1 MPINEVELGR
11 RIRRAREAC
20 AMTQE
25 EVAERL
31 GVSRAIVVQIEQG
44 KRAVSGLELQTL
56 AYLFARDIGEFLKE
70 EFAEDDVVHA
80 LFRSHEDVG
89 EDGVK
94 QALRDC
100 IALGHELTSLEDLL
114 GMSRSTVTVATYS
127 HAIPRTRWEA
137 IQVGEHVAG
146 EERRRLGL
154 GSAPLG
160 DVSSLME
167 SQGIRTGTVAM
178 PETVSGLMISHSKVG
193 PFIVIN
199 ETHHAVRRRF
209 SWCHEY
215 AHVLLDTDTVGLV
228 SKDKDRDDLREVRAN
243 SFAANFLMPEDG
255 VRQLIASLG
264 KGAESRLHAEIFD
277 EAGVV
282 PIDSRTEPGTQEI
295 QLYDVIQLAHLYGVS
310 PLSALYRLRNLKLL
324 SESEFERLKSLDSEG
339 RSRTIGRLLGFP
351 QLELIEQRGEFQ
363 RRFLSLGLEALRREK
378 ISQSKFFDLAERVN
392 VSRFVAQDL
401 LENAGIDD
409 GAGQPVL
416 LPEG

>member
-1 MPINEVELGR
+1 MPIDQIELGR

-25 EVAERL
+25 EVADRL

-44 KRAVSGLELQTL
+44 KRAVSGLELQQL
-56 AYLFARDIGEFLKE
+56 AYLFARDIREFLAE
-70 EFAEDDVVHA
+70 DFAEDDVVHA

-114 GMSRSTVTVATYS
+114 GISRATVTVATYS
-127 HAIPRTRWEA
+127 HVIPRTRWEA
-137 IQVGEHVAG
+137 IQVGEHVAL

-160 DVSSLME
+160 DVSSLLE
-167 SQGIRTGTVAM
+167 AQGIRTGTVPM
-178 PETVSGLMISHSKVG
+178 PDTVSGLMISHAKVG
-193 PFIVIN
+193 PFVVVN

-228 SKDKDRDDLREVRAN
+228 SRDKDRDDLREVRAN
-243 SFAANFLMPEDG
+243 SFAANFLMPEEG
-255 VRQLIASLG
+255 VRQLIASFG
-264 KGAESRLHAEIFD
+264 KGAESRVHAEIFD

-282 PIDSRTEPGTQEI
+282 PIDSRAEPGTQEI
-295 QLYDVIQLAHLYGVS
+295 QLYDVIQMAHLYGIS

-324 SESEFERLKSLDSEG
+324 TESEFERLKRMDSEG
-339 RSRTIGRLLGFP
+339 RSRTIGNLLGYP
-351 QLELIEQRGEFQ
+351 QLESIEQRGEFQ

-378 ISQSKFFDLAERVN
+378 ITQSKFFELAERVN
-392 VSRFVAQDL
+392 VPRLAAQGL

-409 GAGQPVL
+409 GEAQTVL
-416 LPEG
+416 LPER

>member
-1 MPINEVELGR
+1 MSINQIELGR
-11 RIRRAREAC
+11 RIRQAREAC
-20 AMTQE
+20 AMTQG

-31 GVSRAIVVQIEQG
+31 GVSRPIIVQIEQG
-44 KRAVSGLELQTL
+44 KRPVSGLELQTL
-56 AYLFARDIGEFLKE
+56 AYLFARDLRDFLE
-70 EFAEDDVVHA
+70 EDFAEDDVVHA

-100 IALGHELTSLEDLL
+100 IALGHELTTLEELL
-114 GMSRSTVTVATYS
+114 GMSRATVTVATYS
-127 HAIPRTRWEA
+127 NSIPRNRWQA
-137 IQVGEHVAG
+137 IQVGEHVAR

-160 DVSSLME
+160 DVSSLVE
-167 SQGIRTGTVAM
+167 AQGIRTGTVRM
-178 PETVSGLMISHSKVG
+178 PEGVSGLMISHPKVG

-199 ETHHAVRRRF
+199 EVHPPVRRRF

-215 AHVLLDTDTVGLV
+215 AHVLLDADTVGLV
-228 SKDKDRDDLREVRAN
+228 SRERDRDDLREVRAN
-243 SFAANFLMPEDG
+243 SFAANFLMPEEG
-255 VRQLIASLG
+255 IRQFFASLG

-324 SESEFERLKSLDSEG
+324 SESEFERLKKMDSEG
-339 RSRTIGRLLGFP
+339 RSRTIGNLLGFP
-351 QLELIEQRGEFQ
+351 QLENIEQRGEFQ
-363 RRFLSLGLEALRREK
+363 RRFLSLGLEALRLEK
-378 ISQSKFFDLAERVN
+378 ISNSKFFELAERVN
-392 VSRFVAQDL
+392 VPRLIAQGL
-401 LENAGIDD
+401 LDNAGIDD
-409 GAGQPVL
+409 GEAQSVL
-416 LPEG
+416 LPER

>member
-1 MPINEVELGR
+1 MPIDQIELGR

-44 KRAVSGLELQTL
+44 KRAVSGLELQQF
-56 AYLFARDIGEFLKE
+56 AYLFARDIREFLE
-70 EFAEDDVVHA
+70 DNFAEDDVVHA

-114 GMSRSTVTVATYS
+114 GISRATVTVATYS

-137 IQVGEHVAG
+137 IQVGEHVAA

-160 DVSSLME
+160 DVSSLLE
-167 SQGIRTGTVAM
+167 AQGIRTGTVAM
-178 PETVSGLMISHSKVG
+178 PETVSGLMISHPKVG
-193 PFIVIN
+193 PFIVVN
-199 ETHHAVRRRF
+199 ETHPAVRRRF

-228 SKDKDRDDLREVRAN
+228 SRDKDRDDLREVRAN
-243 SFAANFLMPEDG
+243 SFAANFLMPEEG
-255 VRQLIASLG
+255 VRQLIASFG
-264 KGAESRLHAEIFD
+264 KGAESRVHAEIFD

-282 PIDSRTEPGTQEI
+282 PIDSRAEPGTQEI

-310 PLSALYRLRNLKLL
+310 PLSALYRLRNLRLL
-324 SESEFERLKSLDSEG
+324 SESEFERLKKMDSEG
-339 RSRTIGRLLGFP
+339 RSRTIGNLLGYP
-351 QLELIEQRGEFQ
+351 QLESIEQRGEFQ
-363 RRFLSLGLEALRREK
+363 RRFLSLGLEALRRDK
-378 ISQSKFFDLAERVN
+378 ISQSKFFELAERV
-392 VSRFVAQDL
+392 SAPRFVAQGL

-409 GAGQPVL
+409 GEAQTVL
-416 LPEG
+416 LPER

>member
-1 MPINEVELGR
+1 MPINQIELGH
-11 RIRRAREAC
+11 RIRRAREAG

-44 KRAVSGLELQTL
+44 KRVVSGIELQTL
-56 AYLFARDIGEFLKE
+56 AYLFARDIGEFLEE

-80 LFRSHEDVG
+80 LFRCHEDVG

-114 GMSRSTVTVATYS
+114 GISRATVTVATYS

-137 IQVGEHVAG
+137 IQVGEHVAA

-160 DVSSLME
+160 DVSSLLE
-167 SQGIRTGTVAM
+167 SQGIRTGSVPM
-178 PETVSGLMISHSKVG
+178 PEAVSGLMISHPKVG
-193 PFIVIN
+193 PFVVIN
-199 ETHHAVRRRF
+199 ESHHAVRRRF

-228 SKDKDRDDLREVRAN
+228 SRDKDRDDLREVRAN

-255 VRQLIASLG
+255 LRQLIASLG
-264 KGAESRLHAEIFD
+264 KGAESRLYAEIFD

-295 QLYDVIQLAHLYGVS
+295 QLYDVVQLAHHYGVS
-310 PLSALYRLRNLKLL
+310 SLSTLYRLRNLKLL
-324 SESEFERLKSLDSEG
+324 SETEFERLKKMDSEG
-339 RSRTIGRLLGFP
+339 RSKTIGNLLGFP

-378 ISQSKFFDLAERVN
+378 ISQSKFFELAERVN
-392 VSRFVAQDL
+392 VQRSVAQGL
-401 LENAGIDD
+401 LDNAGIDD
-409 GAGQPVL
+409 EEAQPVL
-416 LPEG
+416 LPER